1 MRSSS
6 KPTELKPFVSKETIK
21 RLSNNR
27 LWLTLCIATLM
38 TACTDQQNLSSDSTD
53 NTSQLY
59 AIGSSTS
66 FIHDESRPF
75 DTVAG
80 VNSGVRTLITE
91 LWYPADRSAIDEQP
105 NKFHQ
110 ATYGDYVF
118 GNFSMHQRMMTD
130 TTFFHLTPSTV
141 RDGITQDE
149 INVAIKELFYRKRE
163 SYIGAPLIS
172 SPKKLPV
179 IVMTHGDAGSRYNME
194 TVCEYLAANGYVVI
208 APEHTG
214 NSPYSMTGSDPALA
228 LDGGDQTFQ
237 QAMIDVLP
245 LLDDQGAYGSRDN
258 YGQSFTPLSDA
269 PEPLR
274 ALVDLDRS
282 LIQRLNDLRA
292 ALDELER
299 MNATGPFAGRLDLDR
314 VGLMG
319 RSFGGASTLV
329 GLAMEDRFTSGF
341 AVVPPGWVDQRS
353 LVPPEILIPIE
364 KESALL
370 SVQGNQ
376 PLTYFG
382 KPTFLLSG
390 SEDSLIIGLAAQ
402 QAAMAGTTKPSKT
415 NPHPALRDAFEKASV
430 PVVWGL
436 LENSNHSTF
445 GVSGGYWWP
454 QLKPNTQKRT
464 FNPDVE
470 FNLVSPSV
478 GHKMQKEKALAF
490 FDLTIRQD
498 SSALTELLSQD
509 NQSQGLILEARNF

>member
-1 MRSSS
+1 MTSLPKTRDSTLCSG
-6 KPTELKPFVSKETIK
+6 KETRK
-21 RLSNNR
+21 GLSSNR
-27 LWLTLCIATLM
+27 FWLILCLATLIIS
-38 TACTDQQNLSSDSTD
+38 CTDQQHIASDTT
-53 NTSQLY
+53 NQLY
-59 AIGSSTS
+59 AIGSSTR

-75 DTVAG
+75 DAVAG

-91 LWYPADRSAIDEQP
+91 LWYPVNRSTIVEQP
-105 NKFHQ
+105 DKFRQ

-118 GNFSMHQRMMTD
+118 GDFSMHQRMMTE
-130 TTFFHLTPSTV
+130 TTFFHLTPETV
-141 RDGITQDE
+141 NDGVTQND
-149 INVAIKELFYRKRE
+149 INLAIEELFYRPRQ
-163 SYIGAPLIS
+163 SYIGAPLTSI
-172 SPKKLPV
+172 PNKLPV

-214 NSPYSMTGSDPALA
+214 NSPYSMTGRDPALA
-228 LDGGDQTFQ
+228 LPGGDQAFR
-237 QAMIDVLP
+237 QAMVDIFP

-258 YGQSFTPLSDA
+258 YGQSFTPLSDS
-269 PEPLR
+269 PEPLQ

-292 ALDELER
+292 ALDELEQ
-299 MNATGPFAGRLDLDR
+299 MNTTGPFAGRLDLDR
-314 VGLMG
+314 IGLMG
-319 RSFGGASTLV
+319 RSFGGSSTLV

-341 AVVPPGWVDQRS
+341 AVVPPGWIDQRS
-353 LVPPEILIPIE
+353 FMPPEILIPTN
-364 KESALL
+364 KESVLL
-370 SVQGNQ
+370 SVEGNH
-376 PLTYFG
+376 PFAYFR

-390 SEDSLIIGLAAQ
+390 SEDSLIIGLGMQ
-402 QAAMAGTTKPSKT
+402 QATMAGTTKPSVT
-415 NPHPALRDAFEKASV
+415 NPHPSLRDAFEKATV

-454 QLKPNTQKRT
+454 QLKPDTQKRT

-470 FNLVSPSV
+470 FKLVLPSV

-498 SSALTELLSQD
+498 SSARTELLSQD
-509 NQSQGLILEARNF
+509 NQSQGLILEARNL